1 MKAPPTQSTKTPTG
15 PETHRSVRVNI
26 NPRAPRSP
34 PSVHTYSGSVS
45 GGGGAARRGAAA
57 RCGSASVCRISCS
70 SPTRRHITHI
80 TSPPVS
86 SAEGGGG
93 GVSTHRRGQ
102 WGGAS
107 RVVWDAEEENS
118 ANTPPTI
125 QGEARVDGCAT
136 ARFGLEERGR
146 RKVSSALPLRST
158 EAEGLRVGSAG
169 GVAPGKVAS
178 ATL

>member
-93 GVSTHRRGQ
+93 GSPRTD
-102 WGGAS
+102 GGS
-107 RVVWDAEEENS
+107 
-118 ANTPPTI
+118 
-125 QGEARVDGCAT
+125 GEGLLAW
-136 ARFGLEERGR
+136 FGTR
-146 RKVSSALPLRST
+146 RKKTAQTRRPPFKARRAST
-158 EAEGLRVGSAG
+158 VAQPPGSAWRKEDDG
-169 GVAPGKVAS
+169 R
-178 ATL
+178 